1 MVGSMR
7 GLLVVNPR
15 ATTTSTRVTDVIVN
29 ALSNEIDLQVT
40 MTTHRGHG
48 FELGRSARAQGLDV
62 VITLGGDGVVNEVVN
77 GLLEEGVGDD
87 VRILATVPGGSGNV
101 FSRALGLPLDPVEA
115 TGEIMEALREN
126 RTRLIGL
133 GLVNGR
139 WFTSNAGIG
148 LDAEI
153 ITAMEEQRSAGRT
166 ASPTRYLLTTLR
178 QYFARTDRKHPALT
192 VSSPAGVDEGVFMA
206 IVQNTAPWT
215 YFGSWPIDPCPQAS
229 FDTGLDVFALRRLRV
244 ASAVRAARRMLAH
257 STAGST
263 RDSIV
268 VHHDLAEFT
277 ISCSRPMPMQ
287 VDGESTPEI
296 TSAMFSAV
304 SGALRVVAHGK

>member
-48 FELGRSARAQGLDV
+48 FELGRSARAQGLHI

-77 GLLEEGVGDD
+77 GMLEEGVGAD
-87 VRILATVPGGSGNV
+87 VPILATVPGGSGNV
-101 FSRALGLPLDPVEA
+101 FARALGIPVDAVEA
-115 TGEIMEALREN
+115 TGEIMEAIRAN
-126 RTRLIGL
+126 HVRTIGL
-133 GLVNGR
+133 GQVNGR
-139 WFTSNAGIG
+139 WFTSNAGVG

-153 ITAMEEQRSAGRT
+153 ITAMEQQRSAGRT
-166 ASPTRYLLTTLR
+166 ASPTRYLMTTLR
-178 QYFARTDRKHPALT
+178 QYFARTDRKNPALT
-192 VSSPAGVDEGVFMA
+192 LTSTEGVDEGVFLA

-229 FDTGLDVFALRRLRV
+229 FDTGLDVFALRKLRV
-244 ASAVRAARRMLAH
+244 VSAMRAARRMLAH

-263 RDSIV
+263 KDSIV
-268 VHHDLAEFT
+268 VRHDLGVFT
-277 ISCSRPMPMQ
+277 ITCSRPMPMQ
-287 VDGESTPEI
+287 VDGESTPEVAEAEFR
-296 TSAMFSAV
+296 SVPA
-304 SGALRVVAHGK
+304 ALRVIAVE

>member
-1 MVGSMR
+1 MR

-29 ALSNEIDLQVT
+29 ALSHELDLQVT

-48 FELGRSARAQGLDV
+48 FELGRAARAQGLDI

-87 VRILATVPGGSGNV
+87 VPILATIPGGSGNV
-101 FSRALGLPLDPVEA
+101 FARALGIPVDAVEA
-115 TGEIMEALREN
+115 TGEIMEAIREK
-126 RTRLIGL
+126 RTRTIGL
-133 GLVNGR
+133 GTVNGR
-139 WFTSNAGIG
+139 WFTSNAGVG

-153 ITAMEEQRSAGRT
+153 ISAMEEQRSAGRT
-166 ASPTRYLLTTLR
+166 ASPTRYLMTTLR
-178 QYFARTDRKHPALT
+178 QYFARTDRKNPALT
-192 VSSPAGVDEGVFMA
+192 LTSAAGAEDGVFLA

-229 FDTGLDVFALRRLRV
+229 FDTGLDVFALRKLRV
-244 ASAVRAARRMLAH
+244 VSAMRAARRMLAH

-263 RDSIV
+263 KDSII
-268 VHHDLAEFT
+268 VHHDLDSFT
-277 ISCSRPMPMQ
+277 IRCSRPMPMQ
-287 VDGESTPEI
+287 VDGESTPE
-296 TSAMFSAV
+296 V
-304 SGALRVVAHGK
+304 SVAEFASVSSALRVIALQ

>member
-1 MVGSMR
+1 MR

-29 ALSNEIDLQVT
+29 ALSNELDLQVT

-48 FELGRSARAQGLDV
+48 FDLGRSARAQGLDI

-77 GLLEEGVGDD
+77 GMLEEGVGAD
-87 VRILATVPGGSGNV
+87 VPILATVPGGSGNV
-101 FSRALGLPLDPVEA
+101 FARALGIPVDPVEA
-115 TGEIMEALREN
+115 TGEIMEAIRAG
-126 RTRLIGL
+126 RTRTIGL
-133 GLVNGR
+133 GRVNGR
-139 WFTSNAGIG
+139 WFTSNAGVG

-166 ASPTRYLLTTLR
+166 ASPTRYLMTTLR

-192 VSSPAGVDEGVFMA
+192 LGYEHETDEGVFLA

-229 FDTGLDVFALRRLRV
+229 FDTGLDIFALRKLRV
-244 ASAVRAARRMLAH
+244 VSAMRAARRMIAH

-263 RDSIV
+263 KDSIV
-268 VHHDLAEFT
+268 VRHDLPAFT
-277 ISCSRPMPMQ
+277 ITCSRPMPMQ
-287 VDGESTPEI
+287 VDGESTPEV
-296 TSAMFSAV
+296 TVAEFESVPS
-304 SGALRVVAHGK
+304 ALRVIAIQ

>member
-1 MVGSMR
+1 MR

-29 ALSNEIDLQVT
+29 ALSNELDLQVT

-48 FELGRSARAQGLDV
+48 FDLGRSARAQGLDI

-77 GLLEEGVGDD
+77 GMLEEGVGAD
-87 VRILATVPGGSGNV
+87 VPILATVPGGSGNV
-101 FSRALGLPLDPVEA
+101 FARALGIPVDPVEA
-115 TGEIMEALREN
+115 TGEIMEAIRAG
-126 RTRLIGL
+126 RTRTIGL
-133 GLVNGR
+133 GRVNGR
-139 WFTSNAGIG
+139 WFTSNAGVG

-166 ASPTRYLLTTLR
+166 ASPTRYLMTTLR

-192 VSSPAGVDEGVFMA
+192 LGYEHETDEGVFLA

-229 FDTGLDVFALRRLRV
+229 FDTGLDIFALRKLRV
-244 ASAVRAARRMLAH
+244 VSAMRAARRMLAH

-263 RDSIV
+263 KDSIV
-268 VHHDLAEFT
+268 VRHDLPAFT
-277 ISCSRPMPMQ
+277 ITCSRPMPMQ
-287 VDGESTPEI
+287 VDGESTPEV
-296 TSAMFSAV
+296 TVAKFESVPS
-304 SGALRVVAHGK
+304 ALRVIAIQ